1 MSETSAPNRL
11 FVYGTLR
18 RSIGHA
24 MHRWLARH
32 ADYEGAATFQG
43 ILYDLGSYPGV
54 LPSSN
59 PADRVIGEVYRLH
72 AEAHGHV
79 LRQLDAYED
88 YDPANVAASQYRRE
102 RRPIVMASGG
112 QTVQAWIYLYQR
124 STRHTPRIIGGD
136 YVTYRR

>member
-1 MSETSAPNRL
+1 MNEAPVTDRL

-18 RSIGHA
+18 RSVGHA
-24 MHRWLARH
+24 MHRWLGAH
-32 ADYEGAATFQG
+32 ADYEGLATFQG
-43 ILYDLGSYPGV
+43 VLYDLGSYPGV

-72 AEAHGHV
+72 DNAGRRV

-88 YDPANVAASQYRRE
+88 YDPDNVAMSQYRRE
-102 RRPIVMASGG
+102 QRPVILEPDG

-124 STRHTPRIIGGD
+124 STRHTRRIIGGD
-136 YVTYRR
+136 YVMYRG